1 MYYKNELSKKNK
13 VFLNYSSILKLKK
26 IFFFDILAKYNIY
39 NFFNLPKIK
48 KVILTVSLTSNLKN
62 ETDIKIINSLNILDI
77 FLDKKS
83 GIVDFLQK
91 YLKKTKSI
99 IFVTKSTINN
109 WNDIYILLYCLNKII
124 LPNLKRKFIFLKFKV
139 LNDSFIFYIV
149 DLSTVAEMS
158 DDLKKEKVSVKISFF
173 FDNLYSKEFIEFF
186 LNYFGFKQK

>member
-1 MYYKNELSKKNK
+1 MNYQKKNK
-13 VFLNYSSILKLKK
+13 VFSNYSSILKLKK

-83 GIVDFLQK
+83 GISDFLQK

>member
-1 MYYKNELSKKNK
+1 MNYQKKNK
-13 VFLNYSSILKLKK
+13 VFSNYSSILKLKK

-83 GIVDFLQK
+83 GISDFLQK

-109 WNDIYILLYCLNKII
+109 
-124 LPNLKRKFIFLKFKV
+124 
-139 LNDSFIFYIV
+139 
-149 DLSTVAEMS
+149 
-158 DDLKKEKVSVKISFF
+158 
-173 FDNLYSKEFIEFF
+173 
-186 LNYFGFKQK
+186 